1 MKSEI
6 ERKFLLREQQATAL
20 KLYLGVT
27 KKSLSQGYLAEGDH
41 VILRVRIAD
50 DKAFITIKER
60 SGGMA
65 RLELEVEIELEE
77 GNKLLSLCSTT
88 IEKTRYYVPY
98 QGLVI
103 ELDEFLGNNSGLLMA
118 EIEFTT
124 EAEAEAFDAK
134 ELFEK
139 EVTSDFRYYNSYLA
153 EHPYT
158 SWAESDQ

>member
-20 KLYLGVT
+20 KLFPGVT
-27 KKSLSQGYLAEGDH
+27 TKSLSQGYLAEGEH
-41 VILRVRIAD
+41 VVLRVRIANE
-50 DKAFITIKER
+50 KAFITIKER

-77 GNKLLSLCSTT
+77 GKKLLSLCSTT
-88 IEKTRYYVPY
+88 IEKTRYYIPY
-98 QGLVI
+98 RDLII
-103 ELDEFLGNNSGLLMA
+103 ELDEFKGSNSGLLMA
-118 EIEFTT
+118 EIEFATV
-124 EAEAEAFDAK
+124 ADAEAFDST

-139 EVTSDFRYYNSYLA
+139 EVTHDFRYYNSYLA

-158 SWAESDQ
+158 TWGESH